1 MHPAKLIK
9 RIKFCFFERL
19 NKKARWGKTEI
30 KHEFEISVTE
40 ALEKYLEEMEQ
51 RNAKSN

>member
-19 NKKARWGKTEI
+19 NKKIGWRRDEI
-30 KHEFEISVTE
+30 KEIFEEATIE
-40 ALEKYLEEMEQ
+40 ALEKYLDEMGQ
-51 RNAKSN
+51 RDVKQS